1 VRRAGLAT
9 ARHLALES
17 SQSFESVESFVSV
30 ITPANLPQSLQAQ
43 WNLVATRLPELP
55 QGLFTDLPIAAQTV
69 GRVVVCSDFVLAML
83 LRQPDALLDR
93 LADEEPLTTPDVE
106 ARFALAGCDEA
117 QAMSK
122 FRRAR
127 QVEMVRIAWRD
138 LSGFSDL
145 ETNLL
150 DLSVLADS
158 AIHAA
163 LDFAVGALAPRYGK
177 PVDDSG
183 VFLPLPIDSGSC
195 R

>member
-1 VRRAGLAT
+1 MA
-9 ARHLALES
+9 
-17 SQSFESVESFVSV
+17 
-30 ITPANLPQSLQAQ
+30 
-43 WNLVATRLPELP
+43 
-55 QGLFTDLPIAAQTV
+55 
-69 GRVVVCSDFVLAML
+69 
-83 LRQPDALLDR
+83 
-93 LADEEPLTTPDVE
+93 
-106 ARFALAGCDEA
+106 
-117 QAMSK
+117 
-122 FRRAR
+122 
-127 QVEMVRIAWRD
+127 RIAWRD

>member
-1 VRRAGLAT
+1 MESSRDSYARVT
-9 ARHLALES
+9 ARPVH
-17 SQSFESVESFVSV
+17 
-30 ITPANLPQSLQAQ
+30 
-43 WNLVATRLPELP
+43 RL
-55 QGLFTDLPIAAQTV
+55 TDSRT
-69 GRVVVCSDFVLAML
+69 
-83 LRQPDALLDR
+83 DR
-93 LADEEPLTTPDVE
+93 G

-122 FRRAR
+122 LRRVR
-127 QVEMVRIAWRD
+127 QVEMVRNAWRD